1 MRGILIVAILAL
13 VACASTANAGKVVGG
28 TISPAGANPF
38 ICAMRRYGSFICGG
52 SIIGKRHFLTAA
64 HCTTVLT
71 ASAYR
76 IDCGYLIQNNFN
88 TPYYQGM
95 SVARVINHPG
105 YNAQTLKNDISIL
118 VFNADIVEHT
128 VLGVEHVKIIPICRG
143 SIQSYIG
150 SMGTASGWGTLSS
163 GGQLASQ
170 LMEVTMPIMGYQY
183 CHENHLNMITDLT
196 QVCVGSNGNNQDT
209 CQGDSGGPVSVL
221 EANGF
226 KCHFGITSW
235 GYGCGDGGVYTRTQ
249 GFEAWI
255 DTQLQSN

>member
-28 TISPAGANPF
+28 IPSVSGRNPF

-52 SIIGKRHFLTAA
+52 SLIGRRHYLTAA

-76 IDCGYLIQNNFN
+76 IDCGYLQQNNFN
-88 TPYYQGM
+88 TPWYQAM
-95 SVARVINHPG
+95 NVARVINHPG

-118 VFNADIVEHT
+118 VFTADITIHNTHVE
-128 VLGVEHVKIIPICRG
+128 VIAICTG

-150 SMGTASGWGTLSS
+150 RMGTASGWGTLTS
-163 GGQLASQ
+163 GGQLATT
-170 LMEVTMPIMGYQY
+170 LMEVTMPIMDYDY
-183 CHENHLNMITDLT
+183 CHDNHLNMITDAT

-209 CQGDSGGPVSVL
+209 CQGDSGGPVSVV
-221 EANGF
+221 EANNV

-235 GYGCGDGGVYTRTQ
+235 GYGCGDGGVYTRTE
-249 GFEAWI
+249 GFKDWI
-255 DTQLQSN
+255 NTQLQSN